1 MYGWS
6 AADPDRFAD
15 AARHGAR
22 RLRTR
27 REVLQ
32 WAAALFIGCNLPLAA
47 ARAAGEESAF
57 AAGSLADVL
66 RALGGQPAASP
77 QISLGV
83 PDLVEN
89 GAVVP
94 VEISSHLPGA
104 QSIFVI
110 SESNPLPLVARLDF
124 PDGTLPYF
132 ATRIKVA
139 QSCNI
144 YAVVRAG
151 DQLVWASKGTQ
162 VTVGGCG
169 G

>member
-1 MYGWS
+1 LPDS
-6 AADPDRFAD
+6 ARE
-15 AARHGAR
+15 GGR
-22 RLRTR
+22 RLQTR
-27 REVLQ
+27 RELLQ
-32 WAAALFIGCNLPLAA
+32 WAAALFLGGNLLRGAA
-47 ARAAGEESAF
+47 QAAGEQAAGEDAAF
-57 AAGSLADVL
+57 AAGSLAEVL
-66 RALGGQPAASP
+66 RALGGQPAAGP
-77 QISLGV
+77 QVSVAV

-94 VEISSHLPGA
+94 VEVTSHLPGA
-104 QSIFVI
+104 QSIYIV
-110 SESNPLPLVARLDF
+110 SESNPLPLIARLYF
-124 PDGTLPYF
+124 PDGTPPYF

-139 QSCNI
+139 KSCNI